1 MWGNSTAAA
10 LLGLPLS
17 VGLIGL
23 LALLWPGQNNQLVLP
38 WLLMVF
44 PVWIGIMAGTFL
56 FRSGKQAWFI
66 LGVATFCS
74 FALLSLVKQFMSP
87 SL

>member
-1 MWGNSTAAA
+1 MWGKSTAAA

-23 LALLWPGQNNQLVLP
+23 LALLWPGQHNQQVLP

-56 FRSGKQAWFI
+56 FRSGKQAWLI
-66 LGVATFCS
+66 LGLSTLCS
-74 FALLSLVKQFMSP
+74 FALLSLVKQFMSS

>member
-1 MWGNSTAAA
+1 MWGKSTAVA

-44 PVWIGIMAGTFL
+44 PLWIGIMAATFL
-56 FRSGKQAWFI
+56 FRSGKQAWLVLSLST
-66 LGVATFCS
+66 LGS
-74 FALLSLVKQFMSP
+74 FALISLIKQFVSS

>member
-1 MWGNSTAAA
+1 MWGKSTAAA

-23 LALLWPGQNNQLVLP
+23 VALLWPGQNSQLVLP

-44 PVWIGIMAGTFL
+44 PIWIGIMASTFL
-56 FRSGKQAWFI
+56 FRSGKQAWLI
-66 LGVATFCS
+66 LGIATLSC
-74 FALLSLVKQFMSP
+74 FALLSLVKQFVSATV
-87 SL
+87 

>member
-1 MWGNSTAAA
+1 MWGKSTAAA

-23 LALLWPGQNNQLVLP
+23 FALLWPGQNNQLVLP

-44 PVWIGIMAGTFL
+44 PVWIGIMGGTFL
-56 FRSGKQAWFI
+56 FRNGKQAWLI
-66 LGVATFCS
+66 LGIAALSC
-74 FALLSLVKQFMSP
+74 FALISLVKQFVSP
-87 SL
+87 TL

>member
-1 MWGNSTAAA
+1 MWGKSTAAA

-23 LALLWPGQNNQLVLP
+23 VALLWPGQNNQLVLP

-56 FRSGKQAWFI
+56 FRSGKQAWLVLSI
-66 LGVATFCS
+66 ATVSC
-74 FALLSLVKQFMSP
+74 FALMSLVKQFVSA

>member
-1 MWGNSTAAA
+1 MWGKSTAAA

-17 VGLIGL
+17 VALIGL
-23 LALLWPGQNNQLVLP
+23 VALLWPGQSNQLVLP

-44 PVWIGIMAGTFL
+44 PIWIGIMAGTFL
-56 FRSGKQAWFI
+56 FRSGKQAWLI
-66 LGVATFCS
+66 LGIATLSC
-74 FALLSLVKQFMSP
+74 FALLSLVKQFVSA